1 MFEPIEIPLILF
13 VALVVFGF
21 YGLISILIFIIY
33 TGD

>member
-1 MFEPIEIPLILF
+1 MFEPVEIPLILLI
-13 VALVVFGF
+13 ALIVFGF